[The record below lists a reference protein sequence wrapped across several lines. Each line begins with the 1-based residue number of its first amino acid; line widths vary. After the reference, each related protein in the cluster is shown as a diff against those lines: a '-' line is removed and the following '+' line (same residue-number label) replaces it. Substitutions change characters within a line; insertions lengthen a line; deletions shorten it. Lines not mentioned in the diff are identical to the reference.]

1 MHELAIKNNIYVKY
15 QRKEGL
21 EPSTFR
27 LEVGRAIHCATCA
40 SHAFKL
46 SSFAYL
52 DFDTTQMI
60 NKNQSINILQNTIS
74 NVHNYQY
81 VLDYMFNKK

>member
-1 MHELAIKNNIYVKY
+1 
-15 QRKEGL
+15 
-21 EPSTFR
+21 
-27 LEVGRAIHCATCA
+27 
-40 SHAFKL
+40 
-46 SSFAYL
+46 
-52 DFDTTQMI
+52 MI